1 MKKRKEKALCNQYS
15 FYWFSFFVS
24 LYNYNIRKKIKK
36 NESSNNICFLSNILF
51 IIINETIVHVRRW
64 NWYFLRTTIIKRM
77 IFLKTRK
84 MINQKPFIT
93 VAHCCY
99 STLDNSQ
106 HERRCGYTFAFTMK
120 LDVIKLKK
128 CDLKCDRW
136 NHPNTSAK
144 WLKHFHMWH
153 LTFNTTFSVH
163 LSQTFFV
170 CVLPNQPL

>member
-120 LDVIKLKK
+120 LDVIKLKQMWFEMRQMK
-128 CDLKCDRW
+128 
-136 NHPNTSAK
+136 SS
-144 WLKHFHMWH
+144 KHLRKMIK
-153 LTFNTTFSVH
+153 TFSYVTSYIQH
-163 LSQTFFV
+163 NILCTSFSNIFCLCFT
-170 CVLPNQPL
+170 